1 MWCFARFDI
10 ICAILKN
17 VKNTHE
23 GVILLVK
30 LQALAINIPLW
41 VFFTFFK
48 FYKLKQIAQRIPDD
62 SFAVVIKAAGT

>member
-1 MWCFARFDI
+1 M
-10 ICAILKN
+10 
-17 VKNTHE
+17 KNTHE